1 MTDSIAAILE
11 SFDVGPRYV
20 IEKPI
25 GYGAYGMV
33 VQSLDTDRNEHVY
46 SIQVA
51 IKKLNKLEDIIDAK
65 RNLREIRTMRCLQH
79 DGILSLKKLI
89 HKK

>member
-20 IEKPI
+20 VEKPI

-33 VQSLDTDRNEHVY
+33 VQALDTDRNEHVN
-46 SIQVA
+46 SI
-51 IKKLNKLEDIIDAK
+51 
-65 RNLREIRTMRCLQH
+65 
-79 DGILSLKKLI
+79 
-89 HKK
+89 